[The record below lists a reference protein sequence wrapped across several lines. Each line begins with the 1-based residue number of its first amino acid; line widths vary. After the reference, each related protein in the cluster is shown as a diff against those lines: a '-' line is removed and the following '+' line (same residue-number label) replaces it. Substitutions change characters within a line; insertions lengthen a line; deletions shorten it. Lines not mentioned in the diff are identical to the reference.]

1 MAGGGGGKKS
11 KAAAAAAAP
20 SASSSGKGSKKDQG
34 KQGKAAGEAAQADV
48 VPAKAKLFGG
58 WTGKTPMTLLNELV
72 QRQSGWHRA
81 SYNVHGG
88 ADGKF
93 TCTIRL
99 TKPDPKTRS
108 AVQTVTFRPPSELTA
123 AQPSA
128 VEAKHYAATYAL
140 FRMRSDTRMHL
151 SLPPEHRAYWE
162 ALDGQRE
169 KGEGV
174 YAADPFA
181 AKIERDKGRVAR
193 EREREKHAERR
204 ERAEQG
210 HREELLKPAARRRWD
225 EMLEVR
231 MAERHRLRVEGV
243 VRTWTTQWGLGG
255 SDDDG
260 DEKEQSEGAVDALVK
275 LGFQRAHAEEALG
288 HGRTRDGAVDW
299 LCVHVPE
306 DDLPAR
312 FMKRGEAPVVVRLD
326 GAGERAQRRL
336 GACGFPRAL
345 VQDALGAALEQPDA
359 DEDAAEARAASALVR
374 RLCGHAASEGGA
386 ADDGESVRALA
397 DEAESL
403 RMIFYGEEERV
414 ESVGTRSL
422 SVALRPSGLRAADAE
437 AFGGDLRLDVWVAP
451 GMAYPERDAPV
462 LALSCGGGG
471 AMAAYLRL
479 GATQMLNRVRTCD
492 GLPVVFE
499 AVRLVEEQLAAWI
512 SSPPPL
518 GTLMRGLVGPHDEQP
533 AEAQPP
539 RQQQQQ
545 PRAAGRARRR
555 LQTPAQRD
563 VDRLADAF
571 AQLQTDA
578 AYGAM
583 QATRRA
589 LPAHALRDRIV
600 QLVGASRC
608 TVVTGATGCGK
619 TTQVPQFLLDAALA
633 QRRHAHIVCTQPR
646 RISAI
651 GVAQRVS
658 DERAEPSLGAGLVGY
673 AVRGDSRQAA
683 DTRLLFCTTGVLLR
697 MLHDDAALRGVT
709 HVICDEV
716 HERSVDSDVLL
727 ALLRQALERNG
738 ALRVVLM
745 SATAQ
750 SDVFAAYFGGAPAVD
765 IPGRTFPVQ
774 DVFVEDL
781 VRAAGAEH
789 VFGAALVGRA
799 RARLAHARSSAD
811 AAEKDA
817 AWLRRVAELTAAGC
831 DDAQAAGM
839 ALWDERFGG
848 AANAAAV
855 DVAVAAAAVRHIDRT
870 ADAGRAVLVFMPG
883 VAEIRACIDALL
895 VDGGGASL
903 APMALHAGLAAAE
916 QRRVFA
922 RPSDGRRK
930 VVVATNIAETSIT
943 IDDIGFVVDCGR
955 VRETVRDAASGIS
968 RLATRF
974 CSHAAA
980 TQRRGRAGRVAA
992 GTCIRVYTRATLRQ
1006 AMPEHGEP
1014 EILRVPLE
1022 QTCLQVK
1029 ALGHDDSG
1037 VFMARML
1044 SAPASEAVARA
1055 ERLLALMGACP
1066 APRAPLSALGRM
1078 LAAVPAD
1085 LRLAKLLVYAAAFGV
1100 LARALPLA
1108 ALMASDRG
1116 LFHAAHGDRQAL
1128 RAERLRFAASDAPGD
1143 WLADLRAYEHV
1154 AAGRTPALQHVSR
1167 VAVREVKAH
1176 VRTLRE
1182 ALSLVGLTASAAS
1195 DGGDDAVLRALVF
1208 AGLSPS
1214 IVRVRVPP
1222 QRYHEVIGGGAVGVD
1237 REARE
1242 LAFYRADA
1250 FGAPASWLTH
1260 DVRSDLR
1267 VFVHPQSTMFDHAA
1281 YRVPFVTCFAM
1292 SAGGGGGGG
1301 GKVFMRDVTVP
1312 GVYAMLMFGPPLVVD
1327 REHRV
1332 VALGDTGA
1340 VAVRAWPRVAVLVNH
1355 LRRLLDELL
1364 RRKLDDPALPIAG
1377 HPVVDAVLELIRT
1390 DGH

>member
-1 MAGGGGGKKS
+1 E
-11 KAAAAAAAP
+11 
-20 SASSSGKGSKKDQG
+20 D
-34 KQGKAAGEAAQADV
+34 
-48 VPAKAKLFGG
+48 
-58 WTGKTPMTLLNELV
+58 
-72 QRQSGWHRA
+72 
-81 SYNVHGG
+81 
-88 ADGKF
+88 
-93 TCTIRL
+93 
-99 TKPDPKTRS
+99 
-108 AVQTVTFRPPSELTA
+108 AV
-123 AQPSA
+123 
-128 VEAKHYAATYAL
+128 
-140 FRMRSDTRMHL
+140 
-151 SLPPEHRAYWE
+151 
-162 ALDGQRE
+162 G
-169 KGEGV
+169 
-174 YAADPFA
+174 
-181 AKIERDKGRVAR
+181 
-193 EREREKHAERR
+193 
-204 ERAEQG
+204 
-210 HREELLKPAARRRWD
+210 
-225 EMLEVR
+225 
-231 MAERHRLRVEGV
+231 
-243 VRTWTTQWGLGG
+243 
-255 SDDDG
+255 
-260 DEKEQSEGAVDALVK
+260 ALVK
-275 LGFQRAHAEEALG
+275 LGFQRAHAAEALQ

-312 FMKRGEAPVVVRLD
+312 FMRRAEAPVVVRLD
-326 GAGERAQRRL
+326 AAGERAQRRL

-345 VQDALGAALEQPDA
+345 VQDALHAALAQTPDP
-359 DEDAAEARAASALVR
+359 DAAEARAADALVG
-374 RLCGHAASEGGA
+374 RLCGHAAAGRSP
-386 ADDGESVRALA
+386 ADDAGSVQALA

-414 ESVGTRSL
+414 EAVGARSL
-422 SVALRPSGLRAADAE
+422 SVALRPAGLRAADAA
-437 AFGGDLRLDVWVAP
+437 AFGDGLRLDVWVPP
-451 GMAYPERDAPV
+451 GTAYPERDAPV
-462 LALSCGGGG
+462 LALSLGGGGGG

-479 GATQMLNRVRTCD
+479 GATQALSRVRTCD

-512 SSPPPL
+512 ASPPPL
-518 GTLMRGLVGPHDEQP
+518 GALMRGLVGQRAAPPAEQP
-533 AEAQPP
+533 AE
-539 RQQQQQ
+539 QQTQQ
-545 PRAAGRARRR
+545 RAAGRAKRRPPP
-555 LQTPAQRD
+555 QQAPAQRD

-571 AQLQTDA
+571 AQLQTQA
-578 AYGAM
+578 AYRDM

-600 QLVGASRC
+600 QLVGAHRC

-619 TTQVPQFLLDAALA
+619 TTQVPQFLLDDALA
-633 QRRHAHIVCTQPR
+633 QRRHARIVCTQPR
-646 RISAI
+646 RISAV

-673 AVRGDSRQAA
+673 AVRGDSRQGP

-697 MLHDDAALRGVT
+697 MLHDDAGLRGVT
-709 HVICDEV
+709 HVVCDEV

-727 ALLRQALERNG
+727 ALLRQTLERNR

-750 SDVFAAYFGGAPAVD
+750 SDVFAAYFGAAPAVD
-765 IPGRTFPVQ
+765 IPGRTFPVD

-781 VRAAGAEH
+781 ARAAGAER

-799 RARLAHARSSAD
+799 RARLAHARGGSSSSD
-811 AAEKDA
+811 GDGDGGKDG
-817 AWLRRVAELTAAGC
+817 AWLRRVDELRRAGC
-831 DDAQAAGM
+831 DDAQAASV
-839 ALWDERFGG
+839 ALWDERYGG
-848 AANAAAV
+848 AANAASV
-855 DVAVAAAAVRHIDRT
+855 DVAVAAAAVRHIART

-883 VAEIRACIDALL
+883 VGEIRACIDALL
-895 VDGGGASL
+895 ADGGGASL
-903 APMALHAGLAAAE
+903 APVALHAGLAAAE

-922 RPSDGRRK
+922 RPADGRRK

-943 IDDIGFVVDCGR
+943 IDDVGFVVDCGR
-955 VRETVRDAASGIS
+955 VREAVRDAASGIS

-992 GTCIRVYTRATLRQ
+992 GTCIRVYSRATLAQ
-1006 AMPEHGEP
+1006 AMPAHGEP

-1029 ALGHDDSG
+1029 ALAGHGDAG
-1037 VFMARML
+1037 VFLARML
-1044 SAPASEAVARA
+1044 SPPAADAVARA
-1055 ERLLALMGACP
+1055 ERLLALVGACP
-1066 APRAPLSALGRM
+1066 APRAPLTALGRV

-1108 ALMASDRG
+1108 ALMACDRG
-1116 LFHAAHGDRQAL
+1116 LFHAPPDERPAM
-1128 RAERLRFAASDAPGD
+1128 RAERLRFYAGAPGPAALSD
-1143 WLADLRAYEHV
+1143 WLADLRAYEHQ
-1154 AAGRTPALQHVSR
+1154 AAGRQPPLRHVSR
-1167 VAVREVKAH
+1167 AAVREVKAH

-1182 ALSLVGLTASAAS
+1182 ALRLAGLADPASAAAAPAS
-1195 DGGDDAVLRALVF
+1195 TPGSDAVLRALVF

-1250 FGAPASWLTH
+1250 FAAPATWLAH
-1260 DVRSDLR
+1260 DVRADLR
-1267 VFVHPQSTMFDHAA
+1267 VFVHPQSAMFDHAA

-1292 SAGGGGGGG
+1292 SATQGASSSAGGSGS

-1312 GVYAMLMFGPPLVVD
+1312 GVFAMLMFGPPLVVD

-1364 RRKLDDPALPIAG
+1364 RRKLDDPALPIAD